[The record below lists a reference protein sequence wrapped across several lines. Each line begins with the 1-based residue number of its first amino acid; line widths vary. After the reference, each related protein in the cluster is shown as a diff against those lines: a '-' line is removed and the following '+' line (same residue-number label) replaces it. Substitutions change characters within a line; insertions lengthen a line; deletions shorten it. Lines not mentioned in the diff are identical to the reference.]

1 MNAKQTI
8 KSFSADD
15 FANALAR
22 HDYEFKRGQI
32 VKGKVVS
39 HDSFGAYVDIG
50 GKSPGFL
57 PVDEAFIGSAA
68 NLAAELPIDDTER
81 EFAIVS
87 EQDENGQVKLSIRKL
102 MMLKAWANLRSY
114 QEEGQTFNCRV
125 VGTNKGGVT
134 VDAEGIRGFIPRSHL
149 VEKNNL
155 AGLVGQSL
163 PVTFIELDESRN
175 KLVLSHRLAARAS
188 AMTKI
193 SRGIL
198 IDGIVSNL
206 RPFGAFVDFDGVS
219 GMLHVKEI
227 SQKYVGDINSVFQI
241 GDPVTAVVVDV
252 DESRDRI
259 SLSTKLLELTPGEML
274 DNREQVFA
282 EAEARLEKNIQKL
295 WNT

>member
-15 FANALAR
+15 FANALAK
-22 HDYEFKRGQI
+22 HDYQFNRGQV
-32 VKGKVVS
+32 VKGKIVS
-39 HDSFGAYVDIG
+39 HDSFGTYVDIG

-57 PVDEAFIGSAA
+57 PIEEAFVSSAA
-68 NLAAELPIDDTER
+68 NLAEELPIDAER
-81 EFAIVS
+81 EFAIIS
-87 EQDENGQVKLSIRKL
+87 EQDADGQVKLSIRQ
-102 MMLKAWANLRSY
+102 LKIVQAWATLRTY

-155 AGLVGQSL
+155 AGLVGQTL
-163 PVTFIELDESRN
+163 PVTFVELDELRN
-175 KLVLSHRLAARAS
+175 KLILSHRLAARAS
-188 AMTKI
+188 AMSKI
-193 SRGIL
+193 SRGLL
-198 IDGIVSNL
+198 IRGTVSNL
-206 RPFGAFVDFDGVS
+206 RPFGAFVDFEGVS

-227 SQKYVGDINSVFQI
+227 SQKYVSDINHVFQI
-241 GDPVTAVVVDV
+241 GDEIMAVIIDV
-252 DESRDRI
+252 DESRGRI
-259 SLSTKLLELTPGEML
+259 SLSTKLLELTAGEIL
-274 DNREQVFA
+274 DNREQVFT

>member
-8 KSFSADD
+8 TSFSADD
-15 FANALAR
+15 FANALAQ
-22 HDYEFKRGQI
+22 HDYEFNRGQI
-32 VKGKVVS
+32 VKGKIVS
-39 HDSFGAYVDIG
+39 HDSFGTYVDIG

-57 PVDEAFIGSAA
+57 PIEEAFIGSAA
-68 NLAAELPIDDTER
+68 NLATELPIDTER
-81 EFAIVS
+81 EFVIIG
-87 EQDENGQVKLSIRKL
+87 EQDADGQVRLSIRKL
-102 MMLKAWANLRSY
+102 MMVKAWATLRSY
-114 QEEGQTFNCRV
+114 QEEGQTFSCRV

-149 VEKNNL
+149 VEKNNV

-193 SRGIL
+193 SRGLL

-227 SQKYVGDINSVFQI
+227 SQKYVGDINSVFAI
-241 GDPVTAVVVDV
+241 GDAVTAVVIDV

-274 DNREQVFA
+274 DNREQVFT

>member
-15 FANALAR
+15 FANALAK
-22 HDYEFKRGQI
+22 HDYQFNRGQI
-32 VKGKVVS
+32 VKGKIVS
-39 HDSFGAYVDIG
+39 HDSFGTYVDIG

-57 PVDEAFIGSAA
+57 PIEEAFVSSAA
-68 NLAAELPIDDTER
+68 NLAEELPIDAER

-87 EQDENGQVKLSIRKL
+87 EQDADGQVKLSIRQ
-102 MMLKAWANLRSY
+102 LKIVQAWATLRTY

-155 AGLVGQSL
+155 AGLVGQTL
-163 PVTFIELDESRN
+163 PVTFVELDELRN
-175 KLVLSHRLAARAS
+175 KLILSHRLAARAT
-188 AMTKI
+188 AMSKI
-193 SRGIL
+193 SRGLL
-198 IDGIVSNL
+198 IRGTVSNL
-206 RPFGAFVDFDGVS
+206 RPFGAFVDFEGVS

-227 SQKYVGDINSVFQI
+227 SQKYVSDINHVFKI
-241 GDPVTAVVVDV
+241 GDEIMAVIIDV
-252 DESRDRI
+252 DESRGRI
-259 SLSTKLLELTPGEML
+259 SLSTKLLELTAGEIL
-274 DNREQVFA
+274 DNREQVFT